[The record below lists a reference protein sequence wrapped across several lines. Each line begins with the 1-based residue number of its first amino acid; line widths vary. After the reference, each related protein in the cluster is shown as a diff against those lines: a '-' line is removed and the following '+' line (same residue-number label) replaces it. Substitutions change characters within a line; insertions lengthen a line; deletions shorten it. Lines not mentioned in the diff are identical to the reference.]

1 MYMREF
7 DPAQASANE
16 TGAKAGTKSGAKP
29 DVESAVHGAAGIDTR
44 ADVLAVTRAAAGVGV
59 DAPIGIFDSGVGGM
73 SVLDAIHRLLP
84 NEALLYCADALYA
97 PYGERDDD
105 YIIDRS
111 LAVCD
116 WLLEQPVKAL
126 VVACNTATAQ
136 TIEQLRKHTEHLHLP
151 IVGIEPGVKPASL
164 QSKRRV
170 AGVLATASTLKSQR
184 FQALLMRHAGDCHF
198 VCVAGNGLV
207 EAIEQGDTE
216 SPALMALLERYLDEI
231 LDAGADTLVLGC
243 THYPFL
249 SNAIRKIAGDY
260 LTLIDT
266 AAPVAR
272 QLERLLQ
279 QHHLAAPAP
288 ASASSLRHMPS
299 VRLCSTGDTA
309 PLHTLAGKLGIAA
322 EIDALPLR
330 IASAR
335 TIDTCCRRA

>member
-1 MYMREF
+1 MASREF
-7 DPAQASANE
+7 ETPPGDAAPASAQAA
-16 TGAKAGTKSGAKP
+16 
-29 DVESAVHGAAGIDTR
+29 
-44 ADVLAVTRAAAGVGV
+44 RAAAGVSAA
-59 DAPIGIFDSGVGGM
+59 APIGIFDSGVGGM
-73 SVLDAIHRLLP
+73 SILDAIHQLLP
-84 NEALLYCADALYA
+84 HESLLYCADSLYA

-136 TIEQLRKHTEHLHLP
+136 TIEQLRRHTAHLDLP
-151 IVGIEPGVKPASL
+151 IVGIEPGVKPAAL
-164 QSKRRV
+164 LSKRRI

-184 FQALLMRHAGDCHF
+184 FQALLARHAGDCHF

-207 EAIEQGDTE
+207 EAIERGDTS
-216 SPALMALLERYLDEI
+216 SPELITRLERYLDEI

-249 SNAIRKIAGDY
+249 EAAIRKIAGDY

-272 QLERLLQ
+272 QLERLLLQ
-279 QHHLAAPAP
+279 QNLAAPERSGLP
-288 ASASSLRHMPS
+288 EI
-299 VRLCSTGDTA
+299 RLNSTGDTG
-309 PLHTLAGKLGIAA
+309 PLYTLAAKLGIAA
-322 EIDALPLR
+322 EIHAQPLH
-330 IASAR
+330 IVSAR
-335 TIDTCCRRA
+335 TVDTCCRRP

>member
-7 DPAQASANE
+7 EPAQA
-16 TGAKAGTKSGAKP
+16 GAGVPADMAAAAP
-29 DVESAVHGAAGIDTR
+29 AVVS
-44 ADVLAVTRAAAGVGV
+44 ADVLAATRAAAGVAA

-73 SVLDAIHRLLP
+73 SVLDAIYRLLP
-84 NEALLYCADALYA
+84 NESLLYCADALYA

-151 IVGIEPGVKPASL
+151 IVGIEPGVKPAAL
-164 QSKRRV
+164 LSKRRV

-184 FQALLMRHAGDCHF
+184 FQALLLRHAGDCHF

-207 EAIEQGDTE
+207 EAIEHGDTG
-216 SPALMALLERYLDEI
+216 SPALMALLERYLDEM

-249 SNAIRKIAGDY
+249 TGAIRKIAGEY

-279 QHHLAAPAP
+279 QHDLLAQAPTLAP
-288 ASASSLRHMPS
+288 T

-309 PLHTLAGKLGIAA
+309 PLHTLAGKLGISA
-322 EIDALPLR
+322 EIDARPLR
-330 IASAR
+330 ITSAR
-335 TIDTCCRRA
+335 TIDTCCRRR